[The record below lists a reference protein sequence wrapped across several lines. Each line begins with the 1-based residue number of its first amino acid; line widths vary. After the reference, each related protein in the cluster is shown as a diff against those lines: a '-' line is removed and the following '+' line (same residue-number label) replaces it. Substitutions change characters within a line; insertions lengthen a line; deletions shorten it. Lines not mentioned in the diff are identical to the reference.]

1 MPQTTNLLETE
12 RKQRRRA
19 ERLSFWQT
27 IVLITLVVVVGVG
40 GMWSGT
46 VVGQRNH
53 ATGEAS
59 KNAEVAQGLAARV
72 QASCRLD
79 TDEGKSLRKAGLCA
93 AASSAS
99 AQVTAAKAGAQ
110 GLPGPAG
117 QSGASGQ
124 PGRDGT
130 GKAGAAGSAGA
141 SGNPGRD
148 ATGEPG
154 ASGAPGAD
162 STVPGPAGPSG
173 PAGDDG
179 RDGKDGTDGKP
190 GADGR
195 GVASISCTDGDLV
208 VTFTDGASQTI
219 DGATVCAAPL
229 TTEPTTDPT

>member
-1 MPQTTNLLETE
+1 MPQTTNLLNTE

-27 IVLITLVVVVGVG
+27 IVLIALVVVVGVG

-72 QASCRLD
+72 QAACRLD
-79 TDEGKSLRKAGLCA
+79 TDEGRSLRMAGLCA

-99 AQVTAAKAGAQ
+99 AQVTATGKAGAQ
-110 GLPGPAG
+110 GLPGLAG
-117 QSGASGQ
+117 PSGASGQ
-124 PGRDGT
+124 PGRDAT
-130 GKAGAAGSAGA
+130 GKAGAAGSA
-141 SGNPGRD
+141 
-148 ATGEPG
+148 
-154 ASGAPGAD
+154 GAD

-173 PAGDDG
+173 PAGADG
-179 RDGKDGTDGKP
+179 RDGKDGSAGRGIASLACTDGKL
-190 GADGR
+190 
-195 GVASISCTDGDLV
+195 T
-208 VTFTDGASQTI
+208 VTFTDGTTSTVA
-219 DGATVCAAPL
+219 GATVCQPTP

>member
-27 IVLITLVVVVGVG
+27 IVLIALVVVVGVG

-59 KNAEVAQGLAARV
+59 KNAEVAAGLAARV
-72 QASCRLD
+72 QAACRLD
-79 TDEGKSLRKAGLCA
+79 TDEGRSLRKAGLCA

-99 AQVTAAKAGAQ
+99 AQVTAAAKAGAQ

-117 QSGASGQ
+117 ASGASGA
-124 PGRDGT
+124 PGRDAT
-130 GKAGAAGSAGA
+130 GKSGDAGSAGA
-141 SGNPGRD
+141 SGRPGHG

-162 STVPGPAGPSG
+162 STIPGTSG
-173 PAGDDG
+173 TSGTSGVDG
-179 RDGKDGTDGKP
+179 RDGKDG
-190 GADGR
+190 R
-195 GVASISCTDGDLV
+195 GVASIACADGDLV

-219 DGATVCAAPL
+219 TGATVCAAPP
-229 TTEPTTDPT
+229 TIEPTTDPT